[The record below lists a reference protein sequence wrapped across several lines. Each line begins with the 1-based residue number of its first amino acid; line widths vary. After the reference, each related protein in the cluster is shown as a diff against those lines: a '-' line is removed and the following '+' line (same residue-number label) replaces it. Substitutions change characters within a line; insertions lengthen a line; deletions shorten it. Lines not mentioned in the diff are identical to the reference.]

1 MALRHTVSQDADL
14 IFNYLNVLMCRFY
27 PYHYAPRA
35 SDFYDIDKFEFH
47 FSIGKPFKPFDQ
59 LMGVLPAASA
69 HALPLFYRKLMTDAL
84 SPILDFYPADFQV
97 DINGKRFAWQ
107 GICKLPFIEESRL
120 LAEIAKVEHT
130 LTDEERRRNSFGRDV
145 LFVHISHPL
154 GEGINSFCKKVNGD
168 TKLLEGEVIGKI
180 DPKFSDGMNGFICLS
195 DKSVWPVEIH
205 SPIEGMKMIAKNG
218 VLSVFYHN
226 PPFHSHIPRPLPGVI
241 LFEEGL
247 RNMRGGSEKRKLIGG
262 AFVANKIGAP
272 REQNKGDGNQI
283 RAHGLQETKI
293 ELSVDLLQEIR
304 AKVKPNWLHPR
315 IIADVSTNG
324 LQGTKTEVNVDG
336 GEEIRTEVNSNVV
349 QHVKTEVMSRK
360 QNRKGK
366 KQNLGEAGDDP
377 HKGVE
382 KFDGSGPSEQN
393 KGDGNKA
400 GATGLQGTITEVN
413 ANVFEGTKAEV
424 NADGLQGIRTEVN
437 ANGVQGIKAEVN
449 VDGLQGLRTEVTASG
464 VQDVKT
470 EVISRKRKWK
480 AKKKKLA
487 EGGDGPDKGVEK
499 FESIAPSEQNKGDGN
514 QAGSTGL
521 QGTITEGCTN
531 VFQGTKPEVN
541 TDGLQGKKTEANK
554 DGLQGIRTEVNASGV
569 QDVKT
574 EVLSR
579 WKRKSK
585 KKKLGEGGDAL
596 QKVDDVHM
604 GVEKFDSNASSNQNK
619 VEGNQDDA
627 DRLQETIT
635 EVNANV
641 LQGIKPEVNA
651 DRLLGI
657 RAEVNANG
665 LQDVKSEVVSRKR
678 KRKSKKMKSG
688 ERGVAKFEGSCPSE
702 QNERNGNQ
710 GGGADGSQG
719 TITEGNANGFLG
731 TKPEVNANGSAGVE
745 IEVEGIK
752 TEAKSSKRKPRAKK
766 RKQNKIDSALTNI
779 FDKLES

>member
-1 MALRHTVSQDADL
+1 MEKVSVPHA
-14 IFNYLNVLMCRFY
+14 FY

-272 REQNKGDGNQI
+272 REQNKRGC
-283 RAHGLQETKI
+283 
-293 ELSVDLLQEIR
+293 
-304 AKVKPNWLHPR
+304 
-315 IIADVSTNG
+315 
-324 LQGTKTEVNVDG
+324 
-336 GEEIRTEVNSNVV
+336 
-349 QHVKTEVMSRK
+349 
-360 QNRKGK
+360 
-366 KQNLGEAGDDP
+366 
-377 HKGVE
+377 
-382 KFDGSGPSEQN
+382 GPSEQN

-424 NADGLQGIRTEVN
+424 NADGLQGKRTEVN

-470 EVISRKRKWK
+470 E
-480 AKKKKLA
+480 
-487 EGGDGPDKGVEK
+487 GVEK

-531 VFQGTKPEVN
+531 VFQGTK
-541 TDGLQGKKTEANK
+541 DGLQGKKTEANE

-574 EVLSR
+574 E
-579 WKRKSK
+579 
-585 KKKLGEGGDAL
+585 
-596 QKVDDVHM
+596 
-604 GVEKFDSNASSNQNK
+604 
-619 VEGNQDDA
+619 
-627 DRLQETIT
+627 
-635 EVNANV
+635 
-641 LQGIKPEVNA
+641 GIKPEVNA

-678 KRKSKKMKSG
+678 KRKSKKMKPVNRTKG
-688 ERGVAKFEGSCPSE
+688 
-702 QNERNGNQ
+702 NGNQ
-710 GGGADGSQG
+710 GGGADGLQG
-719 TITEGNANGFLG
+719 TITEGNCKWVSGELNL
-731 TKPEVNANGSAGVE
+731 KVNANGLQGVE